1 MNCSFTLC
9 DRSGKVIGNGS
20 SFQQVSIGFT
30 DHDMNVDLFLCG
42 ECVKEM
48 YKVKDD
54 FTKSKKAIK
63 SMNDREK
70 LEYILNHR

>member
-1 MNCSFTLC
+1 MKCSFALC
-9 DRSGKVIGNGS
+9 DKCGKIIGS

-30 DHDMNVDLFLCG
+30 DHDMNVDLLLCG

-54 FTKSKKAIK
+54 FSKSRNAIK
-63 SMNDREK
+63 NMSDREK
-70 LEYILNHR
+70 LEYILNQR